1 MTLSRVLSPEFL
13 LCHPSCHGFP
23 HTVALLTIRYWN
35 DNICPLPHL
44 YDPTKHQCNLPA
56 VISLPQGDL
65 EDMADLAGLRSVLM
79 ERVQNMMTLCCG
91 YRNTLSQYSYLY
103 VEDRK
108 EILGQF
114 LLYGHVLTP
123 EEIEAH
129 AEDGIPENPPLLH
142 HFKDQIDSYEK
153 LYEEVVSLEPTK
165 VFDGW
170 MRVDVRPFKASLL
183 NTIKKWSLMFKQHLV
198 DFVTNR

>member
-1 MTLSRVLSPEFL
+1 MGTK
-13 LCHPSCHGFP
+13 
-23 HTVALLTIRYWN
+23 T
-35 DNICPLPHL
+35 ICPPPHL
-44 YDPTKHQCNLPA
+44 AGPPKHQCNLPA
-56 VISLPQGDL
+56 VVVSLSQGDL
-65 EDMADLAGLRSVLM
+65 EDMADLTSLRSVLM
-79 ERVQNMMTLCCG
+79 ERVQSMMGLCCG
-91 YRNTLSQYSYLY
+91 YRNTLSHYSYLY

-108 EILGQF
+108 EVLGQF

-153 LYEEVVSLEPTK
+153 LYEEVISLEPTK

-170 MRVDVRPFKASLL
+170 MQVDVRPFKASLL
-183 NTIKKWSLMFKQHLV
+183 NIIKKWSLMFKQHLV